1 MRASPSPSPPRLA
14 PAACSRVLRG
24 PGDETGEAIDL
35 AGEPGLGTKAGI
47 PPRSIENGARIELDI
62 AVYPASSSVVCPI
75 AQKSY
80 AQMYQIVLFKKLLN
94 SVDVFLVSARPASCF
109 TDR

>member
-14 PAACSRVLRG
+14 PAACSRVLLG

-47 PPRSIENGARIELDI
+47 PPRSIEKGARIEDDI
-62 AVYPASSSVVCPI
+62 VVF
-75 AQKSY
+75 Q
-80 AQMYQIVLFKKLLN
+80 
-94 SVDVFLVSARPASCF
+94 ARI
-109 TDR
+109 R